1 MVQKDLERITLTF
14 FLLKQSNIFC
24 TVISQAVVDICGR
37 DRKGRQFFLKVGQEI
52 RLLTR
57 SAISRHLR
65 VLSGTRKLE
74 PVALIQLKEMLLNG
88 SLMKLVMAYE
98 CELYISRLQERLLLH
113 FLMMLQ
119 FHLTNQSSRIYVC
132 GSYH

>member
-1 MVQKDLERITLTF
+1 MQKDLERITLTF

-24 TVISQAVVDICGR
+24 MVISQTVVDICGR
-37 DRKGRQFFLKVGQEI
+37 DRKGRQFFLEVGQEI

-74 PVALIQLKEMLLNG
+74 PLGVIW
-88 SLMKLVMAYE
+88 VAYE
-98 CELYISRLQERLLLH
+98 TRDGVRMRVVYQPVTGKVITAFSDDAPISSCKPIR
-113 FLMMLQ
+113 
-119 FHLTNQSSRIYVC
+119 
-132 GSYH
+132 

>member
-1 MVQKDLERITLTF
+1 M
-14 FLLKQSNIFC
+14 
-24 TVISQAVVDICGR
+24 
-37 DRKGRQFFLKVGQEI
+37 
-52 RLLTR
+52 
-57 SAISRHLR
+57 
-65 VLSGTRKLE
+65 E
-74 PVALIQLKEMLLNG
+74 PVVLIQLKEMLLNG

-98 CELYISRLQERLLLH
+98 CELYISWLQERLLLH